1 MTNRATSPPR
11 GHSRRS
17 GPEPAAPR
25 MLFASLFVFLVLV
38 APGGAQTGG
47 EDAPSQSD
55 ALDTGGG
62 ESLLFDEI
70 PSVFGASKYEQKVTE
85 APASVT
91 IITAEE
97 IRRYGHRTLADVL
110 RSARGFYTSND
121 RNFSYAGVRGF
132 SRPGISTPD
141 C

>member
-1 MTNRATSPPR
+1 MTNCATSSLP
-11 GHSRRS
+11 GYSRRS
-17 GPEPAAPR
+17 GPRRTPLAT
-25 MLFASLFVFLVLV
+25 LLTSILVFLLLV
-38 APGGAQTGG
+38 VPGAAQTGR

-62 ESLLFDEI
+62 ESLLCDEI

-97 IRRYGHRTLADVL
+97 I
-110 RSARGFYTSND
+110 
-121 RNFSYAGVRGF
+121 
-132 SRPGISTPD
+132 
-141 C
+141 